1 MYCSLKARDG
11 RQTAAGFYHGAM
23 KRFFL
28 ALTLLA
34 GLAGPATAQVAKSA
48 DLESLQAGVV
58 CPPESVGYREA
69 PGTITGRAYIIDEI
83 PDFVAETHIVPAV
96 IGVGFGVKLQGV
108 PDLPTESVTVILR
121 HPPMGPNG
129 VTRQEYSSSVSGE
142 GPTFSF
148 FQFDYPY
155 ELVQGRWSFEARR
168 GDQLLYRAFFEVVA
182 PQEVPALADICN
194 YRDLLS

>member
-1 MYCSLKARDG
+1 MKARNG

-23 KRFFL
+23 KRALFCL
-28 ALTLLA
+28 AMLV
-34 GLAGPATAQVAKSA
+34 GLAAPATAQVAKSA
-48 DLESLQAGVV
+48 EVQSIQAGVV

-69 PGTITGRAYIIDEI
+69 PGTITGRAYVIDET

-96 IGVGFGVKLQGV
+96 IGVGFGVMLHGV
-108 PDLPTESVTVILR
+108 PELSTEVVTVILR

-129 VTRQEYSSSVSGE
+129 VTRQEYSSAISGAA
-142 GPTFSF
+142 PTFSF

-155 ELVQGRWSFEARR
+155 ELVQGRWSFEARK
-168 GDQLLYRAFFEVVA
+168 GDQLLYRAFFQVVA

-194 YRDLLS
+194 FRDLLS